1 MLKQFK
7 TDLHVH
13 TCLSPCSD
21 WDMSP
26 KKIVQRSLDKGL
38 DVIAICDHNTAENV
52 GAVMKAGKN
61 RGISVL
67 PGIEICSKEEVHIIA
82 LFDKLD
88 NTLAMQDYVYANLA
102 GENKPEVF
110 GYQVVANEHDE
121 VLGENPRLLIGA
133 TRLGIYDIVEKTH
146 RLGGLS
152 LSSHVDRTAYG
163 IIGQLGFI
171 PPDLKI
177 DGVEVSYRVPL
188 DKVCDELPGIGKL
201 PCMTASDA
209 HFLDDI
215 GKVWTIFVMAK
226 PTTREI
232 QRALQG
238 KNGRRIK
245 L

>member
-1 MLKQFK
+1 MLRQFK

-52 GAVMKAGKN
+52 GAVMKAGEN

-67 PGIEICSKEEVHIIA
+67 PGIEICSKEEVHVLA

-88 NTLAMQDYVYANLA
+88 NTLTMQDYVYANLA
-102 GENKPEVF
+102 GDNKPEVF

-133 TRLGIYDIVEKTH
+133 TQLGIYDIVEKTH
-146 RLGGLS
+146 SLGGLS

-171 PPDLKI
+171 PSDLKI

-188 DKVCDELPGIGKL
+188 DKVGDEVPGIGKL
-201 PCMTASDA
+201 PSMTASDA

-226 PTTREI
+226 PTTHEI
-232 QRALQG
+232 QRALLG
-238 KNGRRIK
+238 KDGRRIK

>member
-52 GAVMKAGKN
+52 GAVMKAGEN

-171 PPDLKI
+171 PSDLKI

-188 DKVCDELPGIGKL
+188 DKVGDELPGIGNL

-232 QRALQG
+232 QRALLG
-238 KNGRRIK
+238 KDGRRIE

>member
-1 MLKQFK
+1 MIKQFK
-7 TDLHVH
+7 ADLHVH
-13 TCLSPCSD
+13 TCLSPCTD

-52 GAVMKAGKN
+52 GAVMKAGEI

-82 LFDKLD
+82 IFDKLD
-88 NTLAMQDYVYANLA
+88 NTLAMQDYVYKNLT
-102 GENKPEVF
+102 GDNKPEVF

-133 TRLGIYDIVEKTH
+133 TQLGIYDIVEKTH

-188 DKVCDELPGIGKL
+188 EKAGDEVPGIGKL
-201 PCMTASDA
+201 PCITASDA

-226 PTTREI
+226 PTTHEI
-232 QRALQG
+232 QRALLG
-238 KNGRRIK
+238 KNGRRVK

>member
-1 MLKQFK
+1 
-7 TDLHVH
+7 
-13 TCLSPCSD
+13 
-21 WDMSP
+21 MSP
-26 KKIVQRSLDKGL
+26 KKIVQRSLEKGL

-52 GAVMKAGKN
+52 GAVMKAGEN
-61 RGISVL
+61 LEISVL
-67 PGIEICSKEEVHIIA
+67 PGIEICSKEEVHILA

-88 NTLAMQDYVYANLA
+88 NTLAMQEYVYANLA
-102 GENKPEVF
+102 GDNKPEVF

-133 TRLGIYDIVEKTH
+133 TQLGIYDIVEKTH
-146 RLGGLS
+146 SLGGLS

-163 IIGQLGFI
+163 LIGQLGFI
-171 PPDLKI
+171 PSDLKI

-188 DKVCDELPGIGKL
+188 DKVGDAVPGIGKL

-215 GKVWTIFVMAK
+215 GKVWTVFVLAK
-226 PTTREI
+226 PTMHEI
-232 QRALQG
+232 QRALLG
-238 KNGRRIK
+238 KDGRRIK